1 MIQINPKDYIPTK
14 LDKIMLGGVTPRPIA
29 FASTIDKNGNPNL
42 SPFSCFNTFGVNPT
56 TLVFSPSRRGSDN
69 TTKHTFENLKEV
81 PEVVINAV
89 TYSIVQQTSLSSTN
103 YPKGVDEFLKSGLTP
118 VESVSVRPF
127 RVKESP
133 FQLECKVRDIIET
146 SGLPGSANLII
157 CEAVMIHVDEK
168 IFDENGVIDPQKLD
182 IVGRLGGNYY
192 VRASGDAVFTVKK
205 PLRTI
210 GIGVDSLPESVQ
222 KSKVLTGNDLGIL
235 GNIEKLPT
243 DKDLQHIILPP
254 EIESV
259 KNDKDQI
266 HLYAKKLIS
275 QNNILEALKA
285 LVAFG

>member
-29 FASTIDKNGNPNL
+29 FASTIDKDGNLNL

-56 TLVFSPSRRGSDN
+56 TLIFSPSRRGSDN
-69 TTKHTFENLKEV
+69 TTKHTFENLKEI

-89 TYSIVQQTSLSSTN
+89 TYSMVQQASLSSTN
-103 YPKGVDEFLKSGLTP
+103 YPKGVNEFLKSGLTP
-118 VESVSVRPF
+118 VESVSIRPF

-133 FQLECKVRDIIET
+133 FQMECRVRDIIET

-157 CEAVMIHVDEK
+157 CEAVMIHIDEK
-168 IFDENGVIDPQKLD
+168 ILDENGVIDPQKLD

-192 VRASGDAVFTVKK
+192 VRAYGDAVFTVKK
-205 PLRTI
+205 PIRTI

-222 KSKVLTGNDLGIL
+222 KSKILTGNDLGIL
-235 GNIEKLPT
+235 GNIENLPT
-243 DKDLQHIILPP
+243 EMELSQVILPP
-254 EIESV
+254 EIDSV
-259 KNDKDQI
+259 KNNKEQI
-266 HLYAKKLIS
+266 HLYAKKLIAQ
-275 QNNILEALKA
+275 QNIPEALNV